1 MKAKDVVVWDKGKYR
16 AILSLPEI
24 SLSIM
29 GWTTHW
35 EKEIGTHSGLSFTCS
50 QDFYGIYTSAG
61 LVSLNNRHFSLYIAQ
76 IRRSLKWMLDKTGNN
91 IVVKRKKKSVFCLE
105 IHTQNKCL

>member
-76 IRRSLKWMLDKTGNN
+76 IRRSLKWMLDKTGNS
-91 IVVKRKKKSVFCLE
+91 IVVKRKKECFLFRNSHSK
-105 IHTQNKCL
+105 